1 MRSRQL
7 LVFVVVVLAAAALCA
22 TGYAAKPAMD
32 RVDVDETVPDEF
44 LTAACGFPVTTTFV
58 GHLIF
63 RVFDA
68 GDKGLM
74 ELTTLDVRGTSSA
87 NGNTVRIHDVGA
99 DQVRV
104 APDGTV
110 ILSIIGQIPFGPGF
124 TGVLKIDLTT
134 GEVIHEPHHFTEDVA
149 GVCAALAA

>member
-1 MRSRQL
+1 MRSRL
-7 LVFVVVVLAAAALCA
+7 LFGIAVAAIAAGTLCATAAAARP
-22 TGYAAKPAMD
+22 TME
-32 RVDVDETVPDEF
+32 RIDVDETGPDEF
-44 LTAACGFPVTTTFV
+44 LTEECGFPVTTQFV

-63 RVFDA
+63 RVFE
-68 GDKGLM
+68 GREKGVVDLS
-74 ELTTLDVRGTSSA
+74 TLNILGTA
-87 NGNTVRIHDVGA
+87 RAHGNTVRIRDVGA
-99 DQVRV
+99 DQTRI